1 MRTVTFPQINKTFN
15 VPECLAECN
24 AKEFQSISYL
34 IFQYLSGAIGYEE
47 FRIHAITQLMNI
59 KVSNKFQND
68 MDVMANVYLLSEL
81 VSNFFIDVEGKKQLD
96 LNFIDIKIP
105 KFKTILRTYH
115 GPEDSFAD
123 ITYGEYCEA
132 QRFFN
137 SFNASGDINFLYLL
151 TAVFYRKRN
160 VFTRKKA
167 PYKSTNVE
175 QRSNYFKR
183 YVPLSIIY
191 ATYIQF
197 LAFQN
202 YLPSAEI
209 DWNGNVL
216 EFSILFE
223 GDKSED
229 SLPGIGADSMVYTL
243 AENGMLGDA
252 QGVRNT
258 NFWEVM
264 VLMYELRKR
273 DIDRE
278 KQERHVEN
286 K

>member
-15 VPECLAECN
+15 IPECLAECN
-24 AKEFQSISYL
+24 SKEFQSISYL

-47 FRIHAITQLMNI
+47 FRIHAITKLMNI
-59 KVSNKFQND
+59 QVSSNYASD
-68 MDVMANVYLLSEL
+68 LEVMANVYLLSEL
-81 VSNFFIDVEGKKQLD
+81 VSNFFIDVDDKKQLD

-137 SFNASGDINFLYLL
+137 SFNASGDVQYLYIL
-151 TAVFYRKRN
+151 TAVFYRKSGLFSN
-160 VFTRKKA
+160 RKSK
-167 PYKSTNVE
+167 YNSSEVE
-175 QRSNYFKR
+175 KRSNHFRK
-183 YVPLSIIY
+183 YVPQSIIY

-202 YLPSAEI
+202 YLPTAEI
-209 DWNGNVL
+209 DWNGKVL
-216 EFSILFE
+216 EFAVLFE
-223 GDKSED
+223 GDKTEE

-273 DIDRE
+273 DIERE

>member
-15 VPECLAECN
+15 IPECLAECN

-59 KVSNKFQND
+59 QVSSNYASD
-68 MDVMANVYLLSEL
+68 LEVMANVYLLSEL
-81 VSNFFIDVEGKKQLD
+81 VSKFFIDVDDKKQLD

-105 KFKTILRTYH
+105 KFKTILRSYH

-137 SFNASGDINFLYLL
+137 SFNASGDVQYLFLL
-151 TAVFYRKRN
+151 TAVFYRKRSLFSN
-160 VFTRKKA
+160 RKSK
-167 PYKSTNVE
+167 YNSSEVE
-175 QRSNYFKR
+175 KRSNHFHK
-183 YVPLSIIY
+183 YVPQSIIY

-202 YLPSAEI
+202 YLPTAEI

-216 EFSILFE
+216 EFSVLFE
-223 GDKSED
+223 GDKTEE

-273 DIDRE
+273 DIERE
-278 KQERHVEN
+278 KQEPNVEN